1 MMRTSISGKFFYKPT
16 QELSTSKVFHS
27 QDPITSVQKEKLG
40 MLSEKIYLRRQ
51 DRFRVTLIELFWAG
65 GIPRARVH
73 KVQQVNLF
81 SEKR

>member
-1 MMRTSISGKFFYKPT
+1 
-16 QELSTSKVFHS
+16 
-27 QDPITSVQKEKLG
+27 